1 MFIRIKNIQKKRYA
15 YLVKNT
21 WSKRKKISKQK
32 VIRYLGSIVTLEKAS
47 DKLFHEYHDIKDMQK
62 FLKLFP
68 SKTIFTKLLEL
79 ELANLGFEKKG
90 NKMAKDNISVSLTTR
105 NVTKDSQPIVLEVNE
120 GFISNYTLSKL
131 YNFRSKTFN
140 PKKEGLNFA
149 NTYLQAGM
157 SMNNDVFIALFNK
170 VYKKA

>member
-21 WSKRKKISKQK
+21 WSKRKKVSRQK
-32 VIRYLGSIVTLEKAS
+32 VMRYLGPIVTLEKS
-47 DKLFHEYHDIKDMQK
+47 TDKLFNEYHDVKDMQK
-62 FLKLFP
+62 FLKQFP

-79 ELANLGFEKKG
+79 ELANHGFEKKG
-90 NKMAKDNISVSLTTR
+90 SKMTKDSISVSLTTR
-105 NVTKDSQPIVLEVNE
+105 NVTKDSIPIVLELNE

-131 YNFRSKTFN
+131 YNFKSKTFD

-157 SMNNDVFIALFNK
+157 SMNDEVFVALFNK

>member
-32 VIRYLGSIVTLEKAS
+32 VIRYLGPIVTLEKVS
-47 DKLFHEYHDIKDMQK
+47 ENLFYDYHDIKDMQK
-62 FLKLFP
+62 FLKQFP
-68 SKTIFTKLLEL
+68 SKIIFTKLLEL
-79 ELANLGFEKKG
+79 ELANHGFEKKG
-90 NKMAKDNISVSLTTR
+90 NKMTNGNISISLTTR
-105 NVTKDSQPIVLEVNE
+105 NVTKDSQQVVLEANE

-140 PKKEGLNFA
+140 PKKEGLDFA

-157 SMNNDVFIALFNK
+157 SMNDEVFIALFNK